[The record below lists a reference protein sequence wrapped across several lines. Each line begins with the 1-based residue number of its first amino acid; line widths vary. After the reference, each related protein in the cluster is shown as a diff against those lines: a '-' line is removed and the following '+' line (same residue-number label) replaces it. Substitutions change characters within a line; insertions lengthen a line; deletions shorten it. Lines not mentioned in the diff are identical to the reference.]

1 MENFRVDDAAGSPRL
16 EFGLG
21 VARGAGDRGSGV
33 MVASSGG
40 EGRLKVSA
48 KVRRRAAEML
58 RE

>member
-1 MENFRVDDAAGSPRL
+1 
-16 EFGLG
+16 
-21 VARGAGDRGSGV
+21 